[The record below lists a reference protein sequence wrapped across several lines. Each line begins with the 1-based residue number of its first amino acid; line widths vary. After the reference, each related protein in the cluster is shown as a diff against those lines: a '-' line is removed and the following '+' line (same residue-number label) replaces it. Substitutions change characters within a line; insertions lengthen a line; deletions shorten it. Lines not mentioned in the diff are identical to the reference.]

1 MINKLDQIL
10 SLFSLERTELTG
22 PEIAE
27 LIRRP
32 KSTVYRLLGNFTAA
46 GYLDQD
52 QDTARYRLGIRLAAL
67 GDVARH
73 STSIQRLA
81 LPILRDLTEATG
93 ELADLTVLADTQLVT
108 IEVVESLH
116 PISVPGLL
124 GGHPPL
130 HATAAGKVFLA
141 WRAEHELD
149 RFLKPPLK
157 RFTSR
162 TITDRARL
170 KAELAL
176 TRRTGYAQVW
186 SEWFDDLVSVAAPV
200 RNHRADVIAA
210 LAVGMPESRC
220 DKARIAVMGKAA
232 MKAAAQLSAQLG
244 LGGGRPGGNGRPSP
258 RGPAGRRTSRRAG
271 TR

>member
-1 MINKLDQIL
+1 MIHKLDQVL
-10 SLFSLERTELTG
+10 ALFSLDRTELTG
-22 PEIAE
+22 PEIAA
-27 LIRRP
+27 LIKRP
-32 KSTVYRLLGNFTAA
+32 KSTVYRLLASFTGA

-52 QDTARYRLGIRLAAL
+52 RDTGRYRVGIRLAAL

-73 STSIQRLA
+73 STSIQRQA
-81 LPILRDLTEATG
+81 LPMLRDLTEATG

-116 PISVPGLL
+116 PIRVPGLL

-130 HATAAGKVFLA
+130 HATAAGKVLLA
-141 WRAEHELD
+141 WQPEHELK
-149 RFLKPPLK
+149 RLLRPPLK

-170 KAELAL
+170 MTELAR
-176 TRRTGYAQVW
+176 TRRNGYAQVW

-200 RNHRADVIAA
+200 RNHRANVIAA
-210 LAVGMPESRC
+210 LAVGLPESRC
-220 DKARIAVMGKAA
+220 DKAKIVVMGKAA

-244 LGGGRPGGNGRPSP
+244 L
-258 RGPAGRRTSRRAG
+258 
-271 TR
+271 